1 MCIGA
6 TRQKSETLL
15 SVREFTVKKSSR
27 SNSIGI
33 NFLKLAIPAIW
44 ERAQRTVKTGKS
56 KGKIQKINGVVH
68 VDGNIVLADLEPH
81 MDDAILGK
89 LKLLYTGPDSLSGS
103 LATFY
108 VERILKNSKGL
119 YKVSGIDLA
128 NFARGLSSRTF
139 QIPFF
144 KKIELIY

>member
-1 MCIGA
+1 M
-6 TRQKSETLL
+6 
-15 SVREFTVKKSSR
+15 REFTVKKSSR

-56 KGKIQKINGVVH
+56 KGKVQKINGVVH
-68 VDGNIVLADLEPH
+68 VDANLVLADLEPH

-89 LKLLYTGPDSLSGS
+89 LKLLYTGPHSLSGP
-103 LATFY
+103 LETFY

-119 YKVSGIDLA
+119 YPVSGILPILLGA
-128 NFARGLSSRTF
+128 SLLKL
-139 QIPFF
+139 F
-144 KKIELIY
+144 KFEPD